1 MRNHLISSLI
11 MALSIT
17 GCASI
22 KGLSFK
28 PSNEASQSF
37 VSPEIVGHGEYISA
51 AIADWIF
58 EEANTNHIRNIS
70 FASSNTPNDNFN
82 IHNSIADRLKS
93 KGLNIVQSEENNTL
107 KIWYWAGEVDD
118 KILIRITANNKE
130 ATRLFTKAANNTIIP
145 ASPLT
150 IRLNQ

>member
-1 MRNHLISSLI
+1 MIYS
-11 MALSIT
+11 T
-17 GCASI
+17 GDQLNF
-22 KGLSFK
+22 G
-28 PSNEASQSF
+28 
-37 VSPEIVGHGEYISA
+37 EIAFI
-51 AIADWIF
+51 
-58 EEANTNHIRNIS
+58 
-70 FASSNTPNDNFN
+70 
-82 IHNSIADRLKS
+82 
-93 KGLNIVQSEENNTL
+93 IVQSEENNSL